1 MKQIL
6 KSILSDVDG
15 QTSSKR
21 VITILA
27 FLMMC
32 VGFIAST
39 FGNVTVEEFIWDGM
53 LYIVAT
59 GLGFTT
65 IEKFSR
71 KKED

>member
-21 VITILA
+21 VITIFA
-27 FLMMC
+27 FILMGI
-32 VGFIAST
+32 GFLSNT
-39 FGNVTVEEFIWDGM
+39 FCGTQIEQFIWDGM
-53 LYIVAT
+53 MYIVAT

-71 KKED
+71 KSAD